1 MKMPWVSILC
11 IALSIGNY
19 IRMSRSHES
28 GFSAA
33 VDAGALYP
41 PAVRQGQWW
50 RLFSAGFVHFSLWH
64 LLMNCYAMYS
74 FGRGLERILPWP
86 WYLILVVASLVSA
99 NFFAMTMGNENSIS
113 GGMSGILY
121 GLMGFYYAVFDVRT
135 RGLAGILTDRSMFAT
150 LGINLVMNF
159 MPGICWQAHLGG
171 FSAGIVCA
179 FLFLYL

>member
-41 PAVRQGQWW
+41 PAVWQGQWW
-50 RLFSAGFVHFSLWH
+50 RLF
-64 LLMNCYAMYS
+64 YAMYS

-86 WYLILVVASLVSA
+86 WYLILVVASLVST

-150 LGINLVMNF
+150 LGINLLMNF

>member
-1 MKMPWVSILC
+1 MPWVSILC

-135 RGLAGILTDRSMFAT
+135 RGLAGILKKLCDFHEFSPLIFLSSM
-150 LGINLVMNF
+150 
-159 MPGICWQAHLGG
+159 P
-171 FSAGIVCA
+171 
-179 FLFLYL
+179 